1 MIIELS
7 NFFKKNI
14 KIYHFSNIPSIR
26 LKKGKGFHYDNNI
39 IEPKELIQDCIS
51 DFLLLC
57 LSDKFIYS
65 CEDSGYSKNIIM
77 IKTID
82 GKNEKIKKLLELE

>member
-1 MIIELS
+1 
-7 NFFKKNI
+7 
-14 KIYHFSNIPSIR
+14 
-26 LKKGKGFHYDNNI
+26 
-39 IEPKELIQDCIS
+39 
-51 DFLLLC
+51 